1 MRGWGSCPSP
11 PIPKDSARSFGVVC
25 TALGFSAGLK
35 LSLVAKRVHYSPTR
49 AIEPQHLPGFPR
61 AGLRWNLRCIISSRD
76 SEARETASSLHGQPC
91 SPFPAVP
98 GWLWEAG
105 GAQNSLR
112 SLPRPHWGLSP
123 RQLITGPAA
132 AVAIGR
138 FLSAARTVGHKG
150 PDAEEP
156 RSFPV
161 CAQRL
166 RVSDGGRGD
175 PGGGQGRSAAIRG
188 LATPG
193 GSGGKRA
200 EEGAWGDPMAGGGRR
215 RGRRW
220 AGGCADTILSRL
232 CRRLELP
239 KPG

>member
-49 AIEPQHLPGFPR
+49 TIEPQHLPGFPR
-61 AGLRWNLRCIISSRD
+61 AGLRWNLRWIISSRD

-91 SPFPAVP
+91 SPFPAAP

-175 PGGGQGRSAAIRG
+175 PGGGAGEIRRHPRPRDTGRLRG
-188 LATPG
+188 KT
-193 GSGGKRA
+193 
-200 EEGAWGDPMAGGGRR
+200 GGGGGVGGPDGG
-215 RGRRW
+215 RGAE
-220 AGGCADTILSRL
+220 AGEAMGGGLR
-232 CRRLELP
+232 
-239 KPG
+239 